1 MNRLLI
7 LSFLAGA
14 VLLLGIFIFIK
25 SLTPLPNLVIWG
37 SVGVIASLFGLLRA
51 FSGPL
56 SQCKPMRNA
65 RLALALPVLLFSV
78 GMLLTAGEKTYVY
91 ALPALVAAAIVFFA
105 LTIPLVRK
113 ARQFVKTTAK

>member
-1 MNRLLI
+1 MNRLII
-7 LSFLAGA
+7 LSFLAGV

-25 SLTPLPNLVIWG
+25 SLTPLPTLVIWG
-37 SVGVIASLFGLLRA
+37 SIGVIATIFSMLRA

-65 RLALALPVLLFSV
+65 RLALALPVFLFSV
-78 GMLLTAGEKTYVY
+78 GMLLIAAEKPYVY
-91 ALPALVAAAIVFFA
+91 ALSAILAAAIVFFA